1 MATYIGIVHKD
12 DDSDFGVSFPD
23 FPGCVSAA
31 ATLDELA
38 AAAEE
43 ALGLHVQGMM
53 DECLPIP
60 PPSELEELMDDP
72 DNRGGLAILVP
83 LRIPTKIVRVNITV
97 PEDALRDIDAYAEAH
112 GYTRSGFL
120 VSAAR
125 RAMTEA
131 GK

>member
-60 PPSELEELMDDP
+60 PPSELEELLDDP